1 MLAHG
6 SHRGYTN
13 AMRISGLLITHHLG
27 DEAVGWFSRLRNVVD
42 ELVAFVDEE
51 KASPELLDRLRHL
64 DARILK
70 TDNAAFYNFDFKKI
84 IAACE
89 GDWVLKVD
97 YDEELSLEWDDP
109 RWREMLETTEFTHFW
124 SPRRWI
130 TPAGG
135 YLTVAPWWPDWQIRL
150 FRKSPEEI
158 IFPTR
163 LHETMQMKGGA
174 GYLRTLAI
182 HHHDLRLASRQ
193 SREQKAR
200 SYEKERPGNSLGY
213 YYLFEDY
220 AVPQMRLPRTSEFE
234 PGRELLRMD
243 RLKPEEVKNISLH
256 VPGVPKE
263 LRPGEL
269 VWLDVEITNNT
280 ARALLCGAPFPVNL
294 AYHWLGYPARDTI
307 TFDGERTAILPELA
321 PKNTGQ
327 WKMFVIAPQKP
338 GDYLLQVTMVQE
350 QVRWFEEVDPD
361 FIREFRITVTP
372 E

>member
-1 MLAHG
+1 
-6 SHRGYTN
+6 
-13 AMRISGLLITHHLG
+13 MRVSGLLITHQLSE
-27 DEAVGWFSRLRNVVD
+27 EAIAWFSRMRNIVD
-42 ELVAFVDEE
+42 ELVAFVDGD
-51 KASPELLDRLRHL
+51 KAAPELYDRLRKL

-70 TDNAAFYNFDFKKI
+70 TDAAAFYNFDFKKM

-97 YDEELSLEWDDP
+97 YDEELSLEWGDP
-109 RWREMLETTEFTHFW
+109 RWREILQTTEFTHFW

-130 TPAGG
+130 TPSGA
-135 YLTVAPWWPDWQIRL
+135 YLRWAPWWPDWQIRL

-158 IFPTR
+158 TFPTR

-213 YYLFEDY
+213 FYLFEDY
-220 AVPQMRLPRTSEFE
+220 AVPETRLPSESEFE

-243 RLKPEEVKNISLH
+243 GLDGREMKNVSLH
-256 VPGVPKE
+256 VPRAPRE

-269 VWLDVEITNNT
+269 LWLDVEVTSRT
-280 ARALLCGAPFPVNL
+280 ERMLRCGAPFPMNL
-294 AYHWLGYPARDTI
+294 AYHWLEYPGRETI

-321 PKNTGQ
+321 PKNTGR
-327 WKMFVIAPQKP
+327 WKMFIIAPKKP
-338 GDYLLQVTMVQE
+338 GEYLLQLTMVQE
-350 QVRWFEEVDPD
+350 GIRWLEEENPD
-361 FIREFRITVTP
+361 LLQEFRITVTAQ
-372 E
+372 